1 MQSGA
6 GFLKKAPFTRLL
18 FPLIAGIIT
27 QWQLQLT
34 LKIWLLVFSLSLLLL
49 LTLFLLPPFEKFQ
62 YTSVN
67 GFFIFIIFF
76 TLGAGIAWNKDIRH
90 NKYWLGNSYRATSAI
105 LVSLD
110 EPLSEK
116 TKSYKAIA
124 SVQVMVD
131 NHEIFPVR
139 GKIIIYFQKDSS
151 LSQLNYGSRVYF
163 QKPLQLIKNSGN
175 PAGFNYKRYCLFQ
188 DISHQVFLRPGEFEL
203 LPGKTGSWFK
213 KFLFSTREK
222 VLTMLRKNIKGEKE
236 QGLAEALLIGYKDD
250 LDKNLIQ
257 SYSNTGV
264 VHIIAISGLHL
275 GLIYWLLIQIFKPLQ
290 KRRTSRWLRPV
301 LIISSLW
308 LFSLLAGGQPS
319 VLRSAVM
326 FTCIV
331 LGENLT
337 RKISIF
343 NTLAF
348 SAFLLLCYN
357 PYWLWDAGF
366 QLSYAAVLSI
376 VIFMKP
382 VYNWFYFKSKL
393 PDYIWKLNA
402 VTIAAQFLTL
412 PFSLYHFH
420 QFPNFF
426 LFSNFIAV
434 PLSSGILLG
443 EILLTAISIFPAA
456 AILLGKILSGM
467 IWLLN
472 TTIEEIDSFPFAVWN
487 GVQVSIIQVILLF
500 IFIAGFGSWLMD
512 KQKAGFKTSLIAMF
526 LFFALRSY
534 SFYQANNQQK
544 IIFYNVP
551 QHLAIDF
558 IDGRNYFFKTDSSL
572 LKDNFLQNFHIKP
585 SRIQLR
591 LKPTEHSAPF
601 FISENYVQFG
611 QQKFIIIDRNFN
623 FENPPRPVR
632 VNALILAYNPKIYL
646 KQLTGIIQ
654 PDIIVFDAS
663 NPAWKIKY
671 WIKECAALGIPYYN
685 LSEYGAY
692 IVNLK

>member
-1 MQSGA
+1 MQSGFS
-6 GFLKKAPFTRLL
+6 FLKKAPFTRLL
-18 FPLIAGIIT
+18 LPLIAGIIT
-27 QWQLQLT
+27 QWELQLT
-34 LKIWLLVFSLSLLLL
+34 LKIWIPVFSISLLLL
-49 LTLFLLPPFEKFQ
+49 LISFLLPAFEKFR
-62 YTSVN
+62 YTAIN
-67 GFFIFIIFF
+67 GFLIAIIFF
-76 TLGAGIAWNKDIRH
+76 SIGAGLAWYKDIRH
-90 NKYWLGNSYRATSAI
+90 NNLWLGNLYKETNSL
-105 LVSLD
+105 LVTLE

-124 SVQVMVD
+124 SVQALTD
-131 NHEIFPVR
+131 NQEIFPVK

-151 LSQLNYGSRVYF
+151 LPQLKYGSRVVF
-163 QKPLQLIKNSGN
+163 TKPLQLIKNSGN

-188 DISHQVFLRPGEFEL
+188 DISHQVYLRPGEFEL
-203 LPGKTGSWFK
+203 LPGKTGSWLK
-213 KFLFSTREK
+213 KFLFNTREK
-222 VLTMLRKNIKGEKE
+222 VLTILRKNIQGKKE

-250 LDKNLIQ
+250 LDKNLVQ

-275 GLIYWLLIQIFKPLQ
+275 GLIYWLLIQMLKPLQ
-290 KRRTSRWLRPV
+290 KRKTTRWLRPV
-301 LIISSLW
+301 LIIFSLW

-337 RKISIF
+337 RRISIF

-402 VTIAAQFLTL
+402 VTIAAQILTL
-412 PFSLYHFH
+412 PISLYHFH

-434 PLSSGILLG
+434 PLSSSILLG
-443 EILLTAISIFPAA
+443 EILLTAISVFPAA
-456 AILLGKILSGM
+456 AIFLGKILSGM

-472 TTIEEIDSFPFAVWN
+472 TTIEKIDALPFAIWN
-487 GVQVSIIQVILLF
+487 GIQISIVQAILLF
-500 IFIAGFGSWLMD
+500 IIIAGLSSWLME
-512 KQKAGFKTSLIAMF
+512 KYKSGLKTGLSAMLLVIAI
-526 LFFALRSY
+526 RSY
-534 SFYQANNQQK
+534 SFYQANNQQR

-551 QHLAIDF
+551 HHLAIDF
-558 IDGRNYFFKTDSSL
+558 IDGRNYIFKSDSLL
-572 LKDNFLQNFHIKP
+572 LKDDFLQNFHIKP
-585 SRIQLR
+585 SRILYR
-591 LKPTEHSAPF
+591 LKPVENSGSF
-601 FISENYVQFG
+601 FISENYGQFG
-611 QQKFIIIDRNFN
+611 QEKFIIIDSNFN
-623 FENPPRPVR
+623 FENPAEPVR
-632 VNALILAYNPKIYL
+632 VNALILAFNPKIYL
-646 KQLTGIIQ
+646 KDLTRIIQ

-671 WIKECAALGIPYYN
+671 WIKDCESLGIPYHN
-685 LSEYGAY
+685 VSENGAY
-692 IVNLK
+692 VMNIK

>member
-1 MQSGA
+1 MQSGFS
-6 GFLKKAPFTRLL
+6 FLKKAPFTRLL
-18 FPLIAGIIT
+18 LPLIAGIIT
-27 QWQLQLT
+27 QWQLQFT
-34 LKIWLLVFSLSLLLL
+34 LNLWVLVFSISLILLLV
-49 LTLFLLPPFEKFQ
+49 LFLLAPFEKFR
-62 YTSVN
+62 YSSVY
-67 GFFIFIIFF
+67 GFFIAIIFF
-76 TLGAGIAWNKDIRH
+76 SLGAALAWNKDIRH
-90 NKYWLGNSYRATSAI
+90 NKYWLGNLYKETSAL
-105 LVSLD
+105 LVTLE

-124 SVQVMVD
+124 SVQAMTG
-131 NHEIFPVR
+131 NHEIFPVK
-139 GKIIIYFQKDSS
+139 GNIIIYFQKDSS
-151 LSQLNYGSRVYF
+151 LPPLNYGSRLIF
-163 QKPLQLIKNSGN
+163 IKPLQTIKNSGN

-188 DISHQVFLRPGEFEL
+188 DISHQVYLRPGDFEL

-213 KFLFSTREK
+213 NFLFSTREN
-222 VLTMLRKNIKGEKE
+222 VLKILRKNIQGEKE

-275 GLIYWLLIQIFKPLQ
+275 GLIYWLLIQILKPLQ
-290 KRRTSRWLRPV
+290 KRKTSRWLRPV

-337 RKISIF
+337 HRISIF

-382 VYNWFYFKSKL
+382 VYNWFYFKRKL

-443 EILLTAISIFPAA
+443 EILLVAVSLVPAVA
-456 AILLGKILSGM
+456 VFLGKILSGM

-472 TTIEEIDSFPFAVWN
+472 TIIEEIDSYPFAVWN
-487 GVQVSIIQVILLF
+487 GIQVSIIQVILLF
-500 IFIAGFGSWLMD
+500 VIIAGLSSWLME
-512 KQKAGFKTSLIAMF
+512 KQNAGLKTSLIAMF
-526 LFFALRSY
+526 LFISLRSY
-534 SFYQANNQQK
+534 SFYQANSQKK
-544 IIFYNVP
+544 IIFYNIP
-551 QHLAIDF
+551 QHQAIDF
-558 IDGRNYFFKTDSSL
+558 INGRNYFFKTDSSL
-572 LKDNFLQNFHIKP
+572 LKDDFLQSFHIKP
-585 SRIQLR
+585 SRILYR
-591 LKPTEHSAPF
+591 LKPAEHSASF
-601 FISENYVQFG
+601 FISENYGQFG
-611 QQKFIIIDRNFN
+611 NSKFIIIDSNFN
-623 FENPPRPVR
+623 FKKPAEPVH
-632 VNALILAYNPKIYL
+632 VNALILAFNPKIYL
-646 KQLTGIIQ
+646 KQLTRIIQ

-663 NPAWKIKY
+663 NPSWKIKY
-671 WIKECAALGIPYYN
+671 WIKDCNSLGIPYHN
-685 LSEYGAY
+685 VSEKGAFVMN
-692 IVNLK
+692 IK